1 MRQSQSKSCKRFRR
15 EVVSWLFLLP
25 HLVFF
30 VLFVAVP
37 LVFGM
42 VISFFNWSLLNDNV
56 FVGASNY
63 IRTWNDSR
71 FWPVVQNTV
80 IFAIVSVPLTIIVA
94 ILFAHI
100 LNKKRFG
107 QLWLLIAFV
116 SPAFFGSVGILSSWK
131 WIFASFPSGLANYYL
146 NKAGFINAAV
156 SWFGST
162 GVAWGVIILVTIWW
176 IVGFSILLYMGA
188 LQRIPPEQYESA
200 KLDGAGPWKRFLY
213 ITLPWIRSVLFFD
226 VVRQVILAFGL
237 FDQAYI
243 LSVGGP
249 AGTTRTMVYYLYL
262 VGFERQDFG
271 RAASIS
277 WFIFAIVLIFAVI
290 QLVLVTKS
298 IRSTEG

>member
-1 MRQSQSKSCKRFRR
+1 
-15 EVVSWLFLLP
+15 LFLLP

-243 LSVGGP
+243 LSAGACRYHENDGLLPVPGGVRET
-249 AGTTRTMVYYLYL
+249 GFRKGCVDIMVYFRDSAYLC
-262 VGFERQDFG
+262 DNTA
-271 RAASIS
+271 RARDE
-277 WFIFAIVLIFAVI
+277 VDTLDRGV
-290 QLVLVTKS
+290 
-298 IRSTEG
+298 RG